1 MQNIIK
7 LFSISGTMA
16 LVLAT
21 GTGCL
26 KDKLSDDGLTN
37 PNIGGSP
44 KVIEIPGPV
53 RATTS
58 YNSSYAIS
66 LPISTKDTTF
76 DVVYIRLAADQ
87 PASEDIQVQLELDT
101 KLLDAYNDSSGTSLV
116 QPAASLYSFDNAN
129 LVVTIPR
136 GQRQGSL
143 KMKVVPEKIATGQFG
158 FGFKIKSVSNSG
170 YLISGN
176 FGNAVAIVGVRNIYD
191 GVYDYKGY
199 ALRAGDAALT
209 GNFTGAEMELQTT
222 GPSSLIF
229 GELALWGDGQS
240 GIGIEKPELAINPV
254 TNKVTVTS
262 AGGAINNPNYDSRYD
277 PATKTFFVSFTWGA
291 GPAAR
296 LSIDTLTYREPR
308 P

>member
-76 DVVYIRLAADQ
+76 DVVFIRLAADQ
-87 PASEDIQVQLELDT
+87 PASEDIQVQLELDS
-101 KLLDAYNDSSGTSLV
+101 KLLDAYNDSSSTSLV
-116 QPAASLYSFDNAN
+116 QPSASLYSFDNAN
-129 LVVTIPR
+129 LVVTIPK
-136 GQRQGSL
+136 GKRQGSL
-143 KMKVVPEKIATGQFG
+143 KMKVVPEKIATGQYG

-191 GVYDYKGY
+191 GVYDMKGY
-199 ALRAGDAALT
+199 ALRAGDPVLT

-222 GPSSLIF
+222 GPNSLIF

-254 TNKVTVTS
+254 TNKVTITS

-277 PATKTFFVSFTWGA
+277 PATKTFFISFTWGA

-296 LSIDTLTYREPR
+296 LGIDTLTYREPR

>member
-7 LFSISGTMA
+7 LFTITGAMA
-16 LVLAT
+16 LVLTT

-44 KVIEIPGPV
+44 SVIEIPGPV
-53 RATTS
+53 RATPW
-58 YNSSYAIS
+58 YNSSYAVS
-66 LPISTKDTTF
+66 LPISNRDTTF
-76 DVVYIRLAADQ
+76 DVVFVRLAADR
-87 PASEDIQVQLELDT
+87 PAPEDIQVQLELDT
-101 KLLDAYNDSSGTSLV
+101 ALVNRYNDSLKTSLEE
-116 QPAASLYSFDNAN
+116 PSKSLYTFDNAN
-129 LVVTIPR
+129 LTITIPK

-143 KMKVVPEKIATGQFG
+143 KMKVIPEKIASGQYG

-170 YLISGN
+170 YKISGN
-176 FGNAVAIVGVRNIYD
+176 FNNAVVIVGVRNIYD
-191 GVYDYKGY
+191 GVYDMKGY
-199 ALRAGDAALT
+199 ALRAGDPVLT

-222 GPSSLIF
+222 GPNSLIF

-240 GIGIEKPELAINPV
+240 GIGIEKPELSVDPV
-254 TNKVTVTS
+254 TNKVTITS
-262 AGGAINNPNYDSRYD
+262 AGGGKNNPNYDSRYD
-277 PATKTFFVSFTWGA
+277 PATKTFFISFTWGA

-296 LSIDTLTYREPR
+296 LGIDTLTYREPR